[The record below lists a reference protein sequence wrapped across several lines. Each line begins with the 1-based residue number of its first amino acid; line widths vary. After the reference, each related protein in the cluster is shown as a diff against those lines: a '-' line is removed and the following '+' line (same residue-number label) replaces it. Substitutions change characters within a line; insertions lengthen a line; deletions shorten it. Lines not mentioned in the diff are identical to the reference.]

1 MVSASQEMQ
10 MIRCVGR
17 ASKAT
22 GVSSQFESPSN
33 RDEDSLES
41 NTGGRGRKPFVP
53 TLLLDFRINE
63 LDYLLLLSSAPT

>member
-1 MVSASQEMQ
+1 

-22 GVSSQFESPSN
+22 GVSGQFESPSH

-41 NTGGRGRKPFVP
+41 IQEVGEE
-53 TLLLDFRINE
+53 TLCSYIIVRFS
-63 LDYLLLLSSAPT
+63 YQ